1 MKLKYIFVCSLIF
14 MMPFSAYA
22 QSDPNG
28 YAIICNSSCQINV
41 ADEQGG
47 SMIATV
53 GQGYVIN
60 RIDLVAG
67 QTISLPDNESIVAD
81 PDDALKIH
89 SSGNDIPQDASRAI
103 AVPPAVAV
111 GPKGQIVAEP
121 DANADNAQS
130 VTP

>member
-1 MKLKYIFVCSLIF
+1 MRRKIKRACIFLGFLFLPLTS
-14 MMPFSAYA
+14 YG
-22 QSDPNG
+22 QSDPDG

-53 GQGYVIN
+53 GQGYVID

-89 SSGNDIPQDASRAI
+89 SSGNDIPQAASRAI
-103 AVPPAVAV
+103 AVPPA
-111 GPKGQIVAEP
+111 
-121 DANADNAQS
+121 NADIAPILPPTNNAQP